1 MIRINNN
8 FINVFISSLLL
19 FFIFIY
25 YWIGGAASQALIVLT
40 TCLLFLYIVKSMKY
54 ESLLLILSF
63 FLFFLLLSLFAGN
76 YFALSNVLNV
86 FYGLSSIVLAY
97 SIAKINN
104 KAKFSLYVYI
114 FYAVFCVLCIVY
126 TGFDIESL
134 NEVLN
139 AGSRNVVSAI
149 LLLLAIF
156 VSASYYNENKK
167 QPLFVFIVTF
177 ILCIFLFGRTGI
189 ALSFLLLMTP
199 FLDRFKNNIILF
211 TSIFVLL
218 LLGILLNIESIISFL
233 TLNTSFQYGL
243 ESPRTALRAEYF
255 SGILNSYHELFWG
268 RNIDHCCQLAV
279 SYNGNSHNSFI
290 LGHSRFGL
298 LHTFIFLSIPFLLI
312 LKKQWFFLF
321 LLLIIYIRYFFDK
334 LGFFSPLDF
343 VLFYLLILAFSRKS
357 EVFMER
363 V

>member
-1 MIRINNN
+1 MIRISNN
-8 FINVFISSLLL
+8 FINIFISSLLL

-25 YWIGGAASQALIVLT
+25 YWIGGAASQALIIAT

-54 ESLLLILSF
+54 ESLFFILF
-63 FLFFLLLSLFAGN
+63 FYLFFLLLSLFAGN
-76 YFALSNVLNV
+76 YFALSNVLNI
-86 FYGLSSIVLAY
+86 FYGLSSIILAY

-114 FYAVFCVLCIVY
+114 FYAVFCILCIIY
-126 TGFDIESL
+126 TGFDIEGL

-139 AGSRNVVSAI
+139 AGSRNIVSAI
-149 LLLLAIF
+149 LLVLAIF
-156 VSASYYNENKK
+156 VSASYYAENKK
-167 QPLFVFIVTF
+167 QPLFVFVVTF
-177 ILCIFLFGRTGI
+177 ILCILLFGRTGI
-189 ALSFLLLMTP
+189 TLSFLLLMIP
-199 FLDRFKNNIILF
+199 FFYKLKNNIILF
-211 TSIFVLL
+211 TSIFSLL
-218 LLGILLNIESIISFL
+218 SLVVIFNFDSIVSFL

-255 SGILNSYHELFWG
+255 SGILNSYNELFWG

-279 SYNGNSHNSFI
+279 SYDGNPHNSFI

-298 LHTFIFLSIPFLLI
+298 LHTFIFLCVPFLLI

-343 VLFYLLILAFSRKS
+343 VLFYLLILAFSKKS
-357 EVFMER
+357 EMYMER